1 MTKIEKVVARE
12 VLDSRGNPTVEVD
25 IITEGAWGRAIVP
38 SGASTGVYEAIE
50 LRDGGVR
57 YHGKG
62 VLNAVNNVNKV
73 ISKKIIGMDILDQT
87 LIDQTLIELDGS
99 ENKKNLGANAILG
112 VSMAV
117 CRAGAMSCEK
127 NLYEYL
133 SKKLSYNMKM
143 PVPFSNIINGG
154 AHAGN
159 ALSFQEFMIVPVKA
173 KSFSEATMMV
183 SETYYSL
190 RSLLLDRF
198 GKSAINVGDEGG
210 FAPPLRNP
218 EDALDLITKAINK
231 AGHSKSM
238 KIAIDAAAS
247 TFYNDKKYIVD
258 ENKIF
263 DSSKLGNYYLNLA
276 KNYPII
282 SVEDP
287 FEQDDFESWTSFM
300 KKTKMQVVGDDLLVT
315 NVERMKIAKQR
326 NMCNALLLKINQI
339 GTLTQAF
346 DAARVAYENKWNIMV
361 SHRSGESED
370 PFIADLAVAL
380 GCGQI
385 KIGAP
390 ARGERTCKY
399 NQLLRIEEELDGRA
413 KFSKMKVK

>member
-1 MTKIEKVVARE
+1 MAKIEKIVARE

-25 IITEGAWGRAIVP
+25 VFAEKAWGRAIVP
-38 SGASTGVYEAIE
+38 SGASTGIYEAIE
-50 LRDGGVR
+50 LRDGGAR

-62 VLNAVNNVNKV
+62 VLNAVSNVNNK
-73 ISKKIIGMDILDQT
+73 IASKLIGMDAEDQT

-117 CRAGAMSCEK
+117 CRAQAMASGK
-127 NLYEYL
+127 NLYKYIGD
-133 SKKLSYNMKM
+133 KLGYKM
-143 PVPFSNIINGG
+143 RMPIPFSNVINGG
-154 AHAGN
+154 SHAGN
-159 ALSFQEFMIVPVKA
+159 ALSFQEFMIVPLKT
-173 KSFSEATMMV
+173 KKFSEASMMV

-190 RSLLLDRF
+190 RSLLMDRF

-218 EDALDLITKAINK
+218 EDALDLLSKAINK
-231 AGHSKSM
+231 AGYTQKM
-238 KIAIDAAAS
+238 KIALDVAAS
-247 TFYNDKKYIVD
+247 TFYNDKKYLVEED
-258 ENKIF
+258 KIF
-263 DSSKLGNYYLNLA
+263 DASKLANYYMKLA

-282 SVEDP
+282 SIEDP
-287 FEQDDFESWTSFM
+287 FEQDDFDAWSNLMQKS
-300 KKTKMQVVGDDLLVT
+300 KMQIVGDDLLVT
-315 NVERMKIAKQR
+315 NIERIKKAAEKK
-326 NMCNALLLKINQI
+326 MCNALLLKVNQI

-346 DAARVAYENKWNIMV
+346 DAARIAYNYKWKIMV

-370 PFIADLAVAL
+370 PFIADLSVAL

-385 KIGAP
+385 KLGAP

-399 NQLLRIEEELDGRA
+399 NQLLRIEEELGSRA
-413 KFSKMKVK
+413 KISKI